1 MTIRSIIKRV
11 VTVTGATTALVLAGS
26 TAASAHHCYIP
37 MYHLNGPASA
47 NWFVATAELGA
58 LDIVG
63 FETGCDEQR
72 DAGYAAL
79 EEAGLPVAIKIS
91 NKKVIGEGSS
101 NPNLGNGKGLE
112 HLGTSTLAEEML
124 MTYIAA
130 ASAVACPAG

>member
-1 MTIRSIIKRV
+1 M
-11 VTVTGATTALVLAGS
+11 
-26 TAASAHHCYIP
+26 
-37 MYHLNGPASA
+37 
-47 NWFVATAELGA
+47 
-58 LDIVG
+58 
-63 FETGCDEQR
+63 
-72 DAGYAAL
+72 
-79 EEAGLPVAIKIS
+79 AIKIS